1 KKGRAGTMTHDY
13 VRHGTTTLFAALN
26 VADGTIIG
34 QCQNRHRHQ
43 EWLKFLKLI
52 DQQTPADRDVH
63 LILDNYA
70 THKHAK
76 VKAWLAKHPRIHL
89 HFTPTYS
96 SWINQV
102 ERWFAL
108 ITERAI
114 RRNSF
119 TSVRE
124 LKQQIELF
132 VQRYNADATPFRWAA
147 TADSILQKIE
157 RIAKRISATAH

>member
-1 KKGRAGTMTHDY
+1 M
-13 VRHGTTTLFAALN
+13 
-26 VADGTIIG
+26 
-34 QCQNRHRHQ
+34 
-43 EWLKFLKLI
+43 
-52 DQQTPADRDVH
+52 
-63 LILDNYA
+63 DNYV

-76 VKAWLAKHPRIHL
+76 VKAWLTRNPRVHP

-96 SWINQV
+96 SWLNQV

-119 TSVRE
+119 NSVRQ

-132 VQRYNADATPFRWAA
+132 VQCYNADASPFQWVA

-157 RIAKRISATAH
+157 RLAKRISATGLRQEDRGSNCWASGTG

>member
-1 KKGRAGTMTHDY
+1 
-13 VRHGTTTLFAALN
+13 VRN
-26 VADGTIIG
+26 P
-34 QCQNRHRHQ
+34 R
-43 EWLKFLKLI
+43 
-52 DQQTPADRDVH
+52 VH
-63 LILDNYA
+63 M
-70 THKHAK
+70 
-76 VKAWLAKHPRIHL
+76 

-96 SWINQV
+96 SWINHV

-132 VQRYNADATPFRWAA
+132 VQRHNADTTPFKRALRRCPA
-147 TADSILQKIE
+147 SLDSRTAIARGSQKRSIWTI
-157 RIAKRISATAH
+157 